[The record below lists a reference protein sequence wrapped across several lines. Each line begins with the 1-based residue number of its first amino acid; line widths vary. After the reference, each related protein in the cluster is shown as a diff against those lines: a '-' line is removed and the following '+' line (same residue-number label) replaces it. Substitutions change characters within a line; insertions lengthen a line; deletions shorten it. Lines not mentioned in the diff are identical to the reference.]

1 MGADAPDRGD
11 GPCPSAPAFARV
23 PLVRGTSPD
32 PSPASDLSVGGL
44 VVALEA
50 NFCRVAL
57 EPAGPGGVDQLLCVR
72 RTRLGKTGQQICVG
86 DRVQVEG
93 VDWTSRR
100 GAVAA
105 VAPRTSLLVRPAVAN
120 CNRVVVVMAL
130 VQPDL
135 DPIQLTRFL
144 LTAEATG
151 VQVDL
156 VLTKADLMAPQLL
169 QEWRQ
174 RLAAWGY
181 EPWLVSAQT
190 GAGIEPLRQHL
201 AGPGSAGP
209 GSAGPGP
216 AQPGIAVLCGPSGV
230 GKSSLLNALVPDLLL
245 RVGAV
250 SGRLQ
255 RGRHTTRHVE
265 LFPIGAGGLLADTPG
280 FNRPDLPA
288 DPGALVGLFPEVRGR
303 LGAGGCRFTNCLH
316 QGDPGCVVGSD
327 WPRYPHY
334 LQCLGQLL
342 AQEAAAKSRPAEP
355 GLKQRGG
362 RSEPRLDPR
371 LRQLSRKRLRQ
382 GDGPQAD
389 DSGGD
394 LGADL
399 GEGEGDGRD
408 LDPGALGWGAGG
420 SRNPA
425 PRP

>member
-1 MGADAPDRGD
+1 MGAKAPDRGD
-11 GPCPSAPAFARV
+11 GSCPSTPGLARAQLAFGA
-23 PLVRGTSPD
+23 SPG
-32 PSPASDLSVGGL
+32 PSLATDLSAWGL

-57 EPAGPGGVDQLLCVR
+57 ESPGPGGVDQLLCVR

-93 VDWTSRR
+93 VDWISRR

-105 VAPRTSLLVRPAVAN
+105 VAPRSSLLARPAVAN

-156 VLTKADLMAPQLL
+156 VLTKADLLAPQVL
-169 QEWRQ
+169 QEWRK

-181 EPWLVSAQT
+181 EPWLVSAQA

-201 AGPGSAGP
+201 A
-209 GSAGPGP
+209 
-216 AQPGIAVLCGPSGV
+216 QTGIAVLCGPSGV
-230 GKSSLLNALVPDLLL
+230 GKSSLLNALVPDLAL

-265 LFPIGAGGLLADTPG
+265 LFAIGAGGLLADTPG
-280 FNRPDLPA
+280 FNRPDLPP

-334 LQCLGQLL
+334 LQCLQQVL
-342 AQEAAAKSRPAEP
+342 AQAAAAQSRPAEP

-371 LRQLSRKRLRQ
+371 LRQLSRKRQRQ
-382 GDGPQAD
+382 GDGPQGE
-389 DSGGD
+389 DSAAD
-394 LGADL
+394 LGAEESED
-399 GEGEGDGRD
+399 RH
-408 LDPGALGWGAGG
+408 LDPGALGSGAGG
-420 SRNPA
+420 SLNPA

>member
-1 MGADAPDRGD
+1 MGAEGPDS
-11 GPCPSAPAFARV
+11 SAEST
-23 PLVRGTSPD
+23 LGSPFV
-32 PSPASDLSVGGL
+32 AGL

-50 NFCRVAL
+50 NFCQVAL
-57 EPAGPGGVDQLLCVR
+57 ECIGPGGVDHLLCVR

-86 DRVQVEG
+86 DRVRVEG

-105 VAPRTSLLVRPAVAN
+105 VAPRSSLLTRPAVAN

-156 VLTKADLMAPQLL
+156 VLTKADLLEPEPL
-169 QEWRQ
+169 QAWRQ

-181 EPWLVSAQT
+181 GPWLVSAQT

-201 AGPGSAGP
+201 AV
-209 GSAGPGP
+209 
-216 AQPGIAVLCGPSGV
+216 PGIAVLCGPSGV
-230 GKSSLLNALVPDLLL
+230 GKSSLLNALVPQLAL
-245 RVGAV
+245 RVGEV

-265 LFPIGAGGLLADTPG
+265 LFAIGAGGLLADTPG
-280 FNRPDLPA
+280 FNRPEIPA
-288 DPGALVGLFPEVRGR
+288 DPGALVTLFPEVRGR
-303 LGAGGCRFTNCLH
+303 LSAGGCRFTNCLH
-316 QGDPGCVVGSD
+316 QGDPGCAIGSD
-327 WPRYPHY
+327 WPRYPQY
-334 LQCLGQLL
+334 LQCLQQLL

-371 LRQLSRKRLRQ
+371 LRQISRKRQRQ
-382 GDGPQAD
+382 GDGPQGD
-389 DSGGD
+389 ESSVGLGGE
-394 LGADL
+394 
-399 GEGEGDGRD
+399 EGED
-408 LDPGALGWGAGG
+408 
-420 SRNPA
+420 
-425 PRP
+425 

>member
-1 MGADAPDRGD
+1 MGPEAPDPGD
-11 GPCPSAPAFARV
+11 GSRLGSPGLSSAQRAPQ
-23 PLVRGTSPD
+23 PGGPD
-32 PSPASDLSVGGL
+32 PSLAAMAVGGL

-57 EPAGPGGVDQLLCVR
+57 EAAGPGGVDQLLCVR

-86 DRVQVEG
+86 DRVTVEG

-105 VAPRTSLLVRPAVAN
+105 VAPRSSLLARPAVAN

-156 VLTKADLMAPQLL
+156 VLTKADLLAPQRLE
-169 QEWRQ
+169 EWRQ
-174 RLAAWGY
+174 RLATWGY
-181 EPWLVSAQT
+181 GPWLVSAQT
-190 GAGIEPLRQHL
+190 GAGIKPLRQHL
-201 AGPGSAGP
+201 
-209 GSAGPGP
+209 

-230 GKSSLLNALVPDLLL
+230 GKSSLLNALVPDLAL

-265 LFPIGAGGLLADTPG
+265 LFAIGAGGLLADTPG
-280 FNRPDLPA
+280 FNRPDLPP
-288 DPGALVGLFPEVRGR
+288 DPGALAGLFPEVRVR

-316 QGDPGCVVGSD
+316 QGDPGCAVGSD
-327 WPRYPHY
+327 WPRHLHY
-334 LQCLGQLL
+334 LQCLDQVL

-371 LRQLSRKRLRQ
+371 LRQLSRKRRRQ
-382 GDGPQAD
+382 GDGPQGD
-389 DSGGD
+389 DSSTDRDGE
-394 LGADL
+394 
-399 GEGEGDGRD
+399 EGEDRD
-408 LDPGALGWGAGG
+408 LDPGARG
-420 SRNPA
+420 
-425 PRP
+425 

>member
-1 MGADAPDRGD
+1 MGAEAPDPGD
-11 GPCPSAPAFARV
+11 GSRLGSPGLSSAQRAPET
-23 PLVRGTSPD
+23 GPD
-32 PSPASDLSVGGL
+32 PSLVGSSVGGL

-57 EPAGPGGVDQLLCVR
+57 EAAGPGGVDQLLCVR

-86 DRVQVEG
+86 DRVTVEG
-93 VDWTSRR
+93 IDWTSRR

-105 VAPRTSLLVRPAVAN
+105 VSPRSSLLARPAVAN

-156 VLTKADLMAPQLL
+156 VLTKADLLAPERLE
-169 QEWRQ
+169 EWGQ
-174 RLAAWGY
+174 RLATWGY

-201 AGPGSAGP
+201 
-209 GSAGPGP
+209 

-230 GKSSLLNALVPDLLL
+230 GKSSLLNALVPDLVL

-265 LFPIGAGGLLADTPG
+265 LFAIGAGGLLADTPG
-280 FNRPDLPA
+280 FNRPDVPP
-288 DPGALVGLFPEVRGR
+288 DPGALAGLFPEVRGR

-316 QGDPGCVVGSD
+316 QGDPGCAVGSD

-334 LQCLGQLL
+334 LQCLDQVL

-371 LRQLSRKRLRQ
+371 LRQLSRKRRRQ
-382 GDGPQAD
+382 GDGPQGD
-389 DSGGD
+389 DSSPDRDGE
-394 LGADL
+394 
-399 GEGEGDGRD
+399 EGEDRD
-408 LDPGALGWGAGG
+408 LAPGTRG
-420 SRNPA
+420 
-425 PRP
+425 

>member
-1 MGADAPDRGD
+1 MGADAPDLGD
-11 GPCPSAPAFARV
+11 GSCPSTPALSSAHLTPGTRSDPAPAN
-23 PLVRGTSPD
+23 
-32 PSPASDLSVGGL
+32 DLSVSGL

-105 VAPRTSLLVRPAVAN
+105 VAPRTSLLARPAVAN

-156 VLTKADLMAPQLL
+156 VLTKADLLAPQLL

-201 AGPGSAGP
+201 AGPGIAE
-209 GSAGPGP
+209 
-216 AQPGIAVLCGPSGV
+216 PGIAVLCGPSGV
-230 GKSSLLNALVPDLLL
+230 GKSSLLNALVPDLAL

-288 DPGALVGLFPEVRGR
+288 DPGALVGLFPEMRGR

-316 QGDPGCVVGSD
+316 QGDPGCAVGSD

-334 LQCLGQLL
+334 LQCLEQVL

-371 LRQLSRKRLRQ
+371 LRQLSRKRQRQ
-382 GDGPQAD
+382 GDGPQGP
-389 DSGGD
+389 DSAAD
-394 LGADL
+394 LGAE
-399 GEGEGDGRD
+399 EGEDRD
-408 LDPGALGWGAGG
+408 LDPGALGSGAGG
-420 SRNPA
+420 SRNQA

>member
-1 MGADAPDRGD
+1 MGAEAPDPGD
-11 GPCPSAPAFARV
+11 GSRLGSPGLSSVQRAPE
-23 PLVRGTSPD
+23 PGGPD
-32 PSPASDLSVGGL
+32 PSLAAMAVGGL

-57 EPAGPGGVDQLLCVR
+57 ESAGPGGVDQLLCVR

-86 DRVQVEG
+86 DRVTVEG

-105 VAPRTSLLVRPAVAN
+105 VAPRSSLLARPAVAN

-156 VLTKADLMAPQLL
+156 VLTKADLLTPQRLE
-169 QEWRQ
+169 EWRQ
-174 RLAAWGY
+174 RLATWGY
-181 EPWLVSAQT
+181 GPWLVSAQT

-201 AGPGSAGP
+201 AE
-209 GSAGPGP
+209 
-216 AQPGIAVLCGPSGV
+216 PGIAVLCGPSGV
-230 GKSSLLNALVPDLLL
+230 GKSSLLNALVPDLAL

-265 LFPIGAGGLLADTPG
+265 LFAIGAGGLLADTPG
-280 FNRPDLPA
+280 FNRPDLPP
-288 DPGALVGLFPEVRGR
+288 DPGALAGLFPEVRGR

-316 QGDPGCVVGSD
+316 QGDPGCAVGSD
-327 WPRYPHY
+327 WPRYLHY
-334 LQCLGQLL
+334 LQCLDQVL

-371 LRQLSRKRLRQ
+371 LRQLSRKRRRQ
-382 GDGPQAD
+382 GDGPQGD
-389 DSGGD
+389 DSSTDRDGE
-394 LGADL
+394 
-399 GEGEGDGRD
+399 EGEDRD
-408 LDPGALGWGAGG
+408 LDPGARG
-420 SRNPA
+420 
-425 PRP
+425 

>member
-1 MGADAPDRGD
+1 M
-11 GPCPSAPAFARV
+11 
-23 PLVRGTSPD
+23 
-32 PSPASDLSVGGL
+32 SVGGL

-57 EPAGPGGVDQLLCVR
+57 EAAGPGGVDQLLCVR

-86 DRVQVEG
+86 DRVTVEG
-93 VDWTSRR
+93 VDWVSRR

-105 VAPRTSLLVRPAVAN
+105 VASRYSLLARPAVAN

-156 VLTKADLMAPQLL
+156 VLTKADLLARERLE
-169 QEWRQ
+169 EWHQ
-174 RLAAWGY
+174 RLGTWGY
-181 EPWLVSAQT
+181 EPWLVSAHT
-190 GAGIEPLRQHL
+190 GAGIERLRQHL
-201 AGPGSAGP
+201 
-209 GSAGPGP
+209 

-230 GKSSLLNALVPDLLL
+230 GKSSLLNALVPDLAL

-265 LFPIGAGGLLADTPG
+265 LFAIGAGGLLADTPG
-280 FNRPDLPA
+280 FNRPDLPP
-288 DPGALVGLFPEVRGR
+288 DPGALAGLFPEVRGR

-316 QGDPGCVVGSD
+316 QGDPGCAVGSD

-334 LQCLGQLL
+334 LQCLDQVL

-371 LRQLSRKRLRQ
+371 LRHLSRKRQRQ
-382 GDGPQAD
+382 GDGPQGE
-389 DSGGD
+389 DSPANLVAEEAED
-394 LGADL
+394 
-399 GEGEGDGRD
+399 RH
-408 LDPGALGWGAGG
+408 LDPGALGSGSGG
-420 SRNPA
+420 SLNPA
-425 PRP
+425 PGP

>member
-1 MGADAPDRGD
+1 MGLEAPDPGD
-11 GPCPSAPAFARV
+11 GCRPGPPAPASAA
-23 PLVRGTSPD
+23 LAPD
-32 PSPASDLSVGGL
+32 PIPEPSLESRSVAGL

-57 EPAGPGGVDQLLCVR
+57 DLVGPGGVDQLLCVR

-86 DRVQVEG
+86 DRVTVEG

-105 VAPRTSLLVRPAVAN
+105 VAGRTSLLSRPAVAN

-151 VQVDL
+151 VAVDL
-156 VLTKADLMAPQLL
+156 VLTKADLLAPELL
-169 QEWRQ
+169 QAWQQ

-181 EPWLVSAQT
+181 QPWLVSAQT
-190 GAGIEPLRQHL
+190 GEGIEPLRHHL
-201 AGPGSAGP
+201 AV
-209 GSAGPGP
+209 
-216 AQPGIAVLCGPSGV
+216 PGIAVLCGPSGV
-230 GKSSLLNALVPDLLL
+230 GKSSLLNALVPDLAL

-265 LFPIGAGGLLADTPG
+265 LFPLGAGGLLADTPG
-280 FNRPDLPA
+280 FNRPELPA
-288 DPGALVGLFPEVRGR
+288 DPVALAALFPEVRGR
-303 LGAGGCRFTNCLH
+303 LADGGCRFTNCLH
-316 QGDPGCVVGSD
+316 QGDPGCAVGSD

-334 LQCLGQLL
+334 LQCLEQLL

-371 LRQLSRKRLRQ
+371 LRQLSRKRQRQ
-382 GDGPQAD
+382 GDGP
-389 DSGGD
+389 GGD
-394 LGADL
+394 GSAADL
-399 GEGEGDGRD
+399 VGEEGEDQG
-408 LDPGALGWGAGG
+408 LAPGALGSGARG
-420 SRNPA
+420 S
-425 PRP
+425 